1 MFKSSE
7 NLRLAAD
14 MRALQRVAAPWR
26 EARTTWF
33 DGTPE
38 SIEARMASTDKV
50 LAQAR
55 SGFTAAH
62 LALTAEAEKARR
74 ELLAAKHRLL
84 TDFLDDG
91 ARAFKGSKR
100 VAGPEDWVIDISS
113 NGGETGSSTS
123 LRHRDDKEN
132 NRFTLQRPE
141 GYSDRARVIT
151 NHDDTEMMSPDGMHH
166 WASRRVTADESTGF
180 GNAEWQA
187 RQESELDPEMRGNY
201 YDGPDTG
208 ECRHCGERIE
218 ERGEGGYGH
227 VLGIHPYTGDT
238 TFYPSDHPAEPDDD
252 EYHTARR
259 TAATLPD
266 FDDQLLFDS

>member
-7 NLRLAAD
+7 NLRLAAA

-26 EARTTWF
+26 EARRSWF

-38 SIEARMASTDKV
+38 SIEARLAATDKV
-50 LAQAR
+50 LTHAR

-62 LALTAEAEKARR
+62 LALTREAAAARR

-91 ARAFKGSKR
+91 ARAFKGSRR
-100 VAGPEDWVIDISS
+100 VAV
-113 NGGETGSSTS
+113 
-123 LRHRDDKEN
+123 
-132 NRFTLQRPE
+132 
-141 GYSDRARVIT
+141 
-151 NHDDTEMMSPDGMHH
+151 
-166 WASRRVTADESTGF
+166 

-201 YDGPDTG
+201 YDGPSSDD
-208 ECRHCGERIE
+208 CRHCGERIQ
-218 ERGEGGYGH
+218 ERSDGSYGH
-227 VLGIHPYTGDT
+227 VLGEDPYTGDT
-238 TFYPSDHPAEPDDD
+238 TFYPEDHPAEPDDED
-252 EYHTARR
+252 YHTAARRVASDFGPEMIDCPHCRRASDLADYGSATFCPVCGRNNPELNPRRDYSLDSDDDIRYANRR
-259 TAATLPD
+259 TAAVAD